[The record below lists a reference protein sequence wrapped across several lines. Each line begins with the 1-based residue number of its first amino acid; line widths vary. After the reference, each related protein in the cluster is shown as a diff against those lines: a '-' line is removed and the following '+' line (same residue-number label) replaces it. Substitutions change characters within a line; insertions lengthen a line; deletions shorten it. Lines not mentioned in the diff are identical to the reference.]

1 MTPEGGPVRLAGR
14 ALDIPL
20 RDRILFGSG
29 RIADLPAAVVA
40 ERVRRVLEA
49 AGIRD
54 AVADPAINNSP
65 PAARRGPGRGDP
77 AVRRRL
83 SGACGACGACW

>member
-40 ERVRRVLEA
+40 AGGRRAFLVT
-49 AGIRD
+49 
-54 AVADPAINNSP
+54 DPAINNSP
-65 PAARRGPGRGDP
+65 
-77 AVRRRL
+77 RL
-83 SGACGACGACW
+83 SDAAQVEAILRSVAG